1 VARCAAVW
9 VVLAAAA
16 ASARAQL
23 GFGASAQI
31 TRLEHRVN
39 PGYGLEVSSGV
50 VVGGS
55 ATAALGRASL
65 AVTTQSGTLTP
76 SAGPDL
82 DREVAEVGL
91 DAAYRV
97 LEWLS
102 LQGGAHVRA
111 YTVPLGRQRWTTAQ
125 LGVAVQV
132 PLAIAGVSAIARAAY
147 KPRVSVSGGAR
158 ARLALEGS
166 AGLEYARGVFGAAL
180 VYSRERY
187 DFAETAEGQRL
198 EQLAGVT
205 MRIGVNLLRRRTK
218 G

>member
-1 VARCAAVW
+1 MP
-9 VVLAAAA
+9 
-16 ASARAQL
+16 ARAQL
-23 GFGASAQI
+23 GFGATAQV

-39 PGYGLEVSSGV
+39 AGYGFVEVSSGLV
-50 VVGGS
+50 FGGS
-55 ATAALGRASL
+55 ATAALGSASL
-65 AVTTQSGTLTP
+65 TVMTQSGTLTP
-76 SAGPDL
+76 SAGTDL
-82 DREVAEVGL
+82 EREVAEVGL

-102 LQGGAHVRA
+102 LHGGAHVRA

-132 PLAIAGVSAIARAAY
+132 PLAIHGVSAVARAAY
-147 KPRVSVSGGAR
+147 KPRVSVSSGAQ
-158 ARLALEGS
+158 ASLALEGLEGS
-166 AGLEYARGVFGAAL
+166 AGLEYARGMLRAAL

-205 MRIGVNLLRRRTK
+205 VRIGVHLGRRGTRN
-218 G
+218 